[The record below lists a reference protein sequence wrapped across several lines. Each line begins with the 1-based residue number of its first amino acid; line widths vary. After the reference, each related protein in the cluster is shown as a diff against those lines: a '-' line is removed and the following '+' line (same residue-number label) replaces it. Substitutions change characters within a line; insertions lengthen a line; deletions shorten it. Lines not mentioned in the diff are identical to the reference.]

1 MARRSRKSKRR
12 LNSMFLSLLLT
23 ALLLIMSTYAW
34 FTQNRQVSIDTITAK
49 VSAAE
54 GLQISLDATTWNTS
68 ITVDAASLAA
78 AGQVSAA
85 AQTNAGKLSWPK
97 DLEPVSTIGEVAS
110 ADVVFQKGRYV
121 SGTALES
128 IANSPLSSEDY
139 IAFDIYLKNSSS
151 QTNGDPLQL
160 DAGSSVVEYNTE
172 ADKITGLQYSP
183 RVGFLL
189 YDQVADFTAQASAI
203 KALTSTS
210 ASSSKFSI
218 WEPNATGHIGE
229 VVTNNEEVTANTAN
243 ATYGLTASSTSTTK
257 VEGIVTTTAAV
268 TGKSALQNTVQ
279 TTDAS
284 LGSARNLTTTAYSSS
299 GTEDE
304 KKAATLYLAKN
315 KIMKMRVYIWLEGQ
329 DPDCIDT
336 ASAGVSFD
344 TTIKFC
350 KPEVTGSG
358 SGSGSGTGG

>member
-12 LNSMFLSLLLT
+12 MNSMFLSLLLT

-34 FTQNRQVSIDTITAK
+34 FTANRQVSIDTITAR

-54 GLQISLDATTWNTS
+54 GLQISLDGANWKTS
-68 ITVDAASLAA
+68 ITVNATNLAA
-78 AGQVSAA
+78 AGQVRASASSNPGTLA
-85 AQTNAGKLSWPK
+85 WPD

-121 SGTALES
+121 SGRDLES
-128 IANSPLSSEDY
+128 IANSPLANEDF
-139 IAFDIYLKNSSS
+139 IAFDVYLKNSSS

-160 DAGSSVVEYNTE
+160 DAGSSVVIGSGTAN
-172 ADKITGLQYSP
+172 TGLEFSP

-189 YDQVADFTAQASAI
+189 YDQVADFTAQVATI
-203 KALTSTS
+203 KALTSSGATT
-210 ASSSKFSI
+210 SKFSI
-218 WEPNATGHIGE
+218 WEPNATGHIQEVITNNDEVSASTANDTYGLLATSTTSNKVTG
-229 VVTNNEEVTANTAN
+229 VVTTAN
-243 ATYGLTASSTSTTK
+243 A
-257 VEGIVTTTAAV
+257 V
-268 TGKSALQNTVQ
+268 TGTSALQKTIQ

-284 LGSARNLTTTAYSSS
+284 LGSAIYLTDTSATPANLV
-299 GTEDE
+299 
-304 KKAATLYLAKN
+304 LAKN

-336 ASAGVSFD
+336 ASTGVSFD

-350 KPEVTGSG
+350 KPAVNGNG
-358 SGSGSGTGG
+358 SGSGSGTGTGS